1 MALTV
6 YPGETIR
13 ITAADLTHVDSG
25 PVTTGAMV
33 TIAVYDADGVISGDV
48 VNGSVTGDDW
58 SADVAAPATA
68 GEYTVKITATK
79 SGATWKGKE
88 PLSVKAF

>member
-6 YPGETIR
+6 YPGETVR
-13 ITAADLTHVDSG
+13 ITAADLTHSDSG
-25 PVTTGAMV
+25 PVTTGATV
-33 TIAVYDADGVISGDV
+33 TIALYDADGTISGEAV
-48 VNGSVTGDDW
+48 SGAVTGADW
-58 SADVAAPATA
+58 SADVTAPATV
-68 GEYTVKITATK
+68 GEYTVKVTATK